1 MNQIN
6 ITPKDISRIFWE
18 LIYGTEENF
27 SPLDRANLLNT
38 ISKLDILRY
47 QEIADESSQAEVRLH
62 YNETTGSTTPAQAIG
77 LYYITKYFRPL
88 RVIEIGTWIGKST
101 VSIAS
106 AIDTYSQAGEIVTC
120 DVMNDIKI
128 PFEGKTKITQF
139 PKQDS
144 NQMLQQLSGTYDL
157 VFIDGKIMHKDI
169 PLLKNLITPKTIFVI
184 DDFEGLAK
192 GVENVSILRD
202 KIDLLKSHYLIMPP
216 NEKILNDHRFKT
228 TSTTA
233 VIVPMKTFTLAV
245 SH

>member
-38 ISKLDILRY
+38 ISKLDILR
-47 QEIADESSQAEVRLH
+47 
-62 YNETTGSTTPAQAIG
+62 
-77 LYYITKYFRPL
+77 
-88 RVIEIGTWIGKST
+88 
-101 VSIAS
+101 
-106 AIDTYSQAGEIVTC
+106 
-120 DVMNDIKI
+120 
-128 PFEGKTKITQF
+128 
-139 PKQDS
+139 
-144 NQMLQQLSGTYDL
+144 
-157 VFIDGKIMHKDI
+157 
-169 PLLKNLITPKTIFVI
+169 
-184 DDFEGLAK
+184 
-192 GVENVSILRD
+192 D

-228 TSTTA
+228 TSSTA